1 MKKSLLLILT
11 GLLLSAAAWA
21 QYPVKSVYETQFRTE
36 ADLAALKDYSALIK
50 DTNNNGKIDDQTDY
64 SDTLSIVAVILEPP
78 YQPDG
83 VRTYYSSSSPT
94 IVRFN
99 VADTSFLRT
108 RDFGW
113 NCINVSTDMDSSFT
127 PKDPLKLGQLEKG
140 MVVKLTG
147 RVREFLKG
155 TQFELLKGRKEN
167 GVTVYTGIVEVI
179 DQVDLDAYPKTVSLP
194 IGTLNKGTWVN
205 NVTSTQQ
212 LVTGEMYESAP
223 VNLTGLSVIGLIKT
237 NGESEILVQDPN
249 SNQLA
254 IDNQANKFRTDKGLW
269 PSGKPMA
276 PVGSRL
282 DSIAGY
288 IGTYNANGMYGLNPI
303 DLSWIHV
310 AANIPPVVSA
320 WKKSKKYYAPS
331 EEVAITFSAA
341 DNDGTVNK
349 AELFYRTTQTAGFT
363 KVFPV
368 KGLGND
374 YTATLPA
381 VNQDSAFVE
390 FYIEVTDNFG
400 DKTRSP
406 IADNYAYWV
415 FAKSPGIHAIQY
427 SKQANT
433 ESYFKGDT
441 LTVTG
446 VVTSTRKDIGD
457 VYIQKGT
464 GPWSGVQIFG
474 ARSDTFQ
481 LGDLVEVTAIVD
493 EYFGKTELKYFKT
506 SDFKILAR
514 KQKVPDGSVVPS
526 DSVRN
531 GGPWAE
537 AYEGVLVSVE
547 NVFVVNTN
555 SNIAVDGKSRGEFL
569 VSENSSSPFGLSVD
583 DKANRTSHNLPFL
596 NTLNLDYTLTKEDS
610 SKTLLSLGQKFTKLT
625 GIMDAYFLSYYIE
638 PRDSADMGVK
648 SGVSV
653 ETGVPVSFSLNQNYP
668 NPFNPE
674 TIISFSLPKAQKV
687 TLTVYN
693 VIGQKIATLVDGKI
707 MGAARHQVSFN
718 GAGLASGVYFYQ
730 LTSGNQ
736 VLATRKMM
744 LLK

>member
-1 MKKSLLLILT
+1 MKKSLLLILS
-11 GLLLSAAAWA
+11 GLLLSVAAWA

-179 DQVDLDAYPKTVSLP
+179 DQVDLDAFPKTVSLP

-237 NGESEILVQDPN
+237 NGESEILVQDAS
-249 SNQLA
+249 SNQIA

-303 DLSWIHV
+303 DPTWIHV

-349 AELFYRTTQTAGFT
+349 AELYYRTTQTAAFT

-374 YTATLPA
+374 YTSTLPA

-474 ARSDTFQ
+474 ARSDTFE

-506 SDFKILAR
+506 SDFKILA
-514 KQKVPDGSVVPS
+514 KNQKVPDGSVVPT

-555 SNIAVDGKSRGEFL
+555 SNIAIDGKSRGEFL
-569 VSENSSSPFGLSVD
+569 VSENVSSPFGLSVD

-625 GIMDAYFLSYYIE
+625 GIVDAYFLSYYIE

-653 ETGVPVSFSLNQNYP
+653 ETGIPVSFSLNQNYP

-674 TIISFSLPKAQKV
+674 TIISFSLPQVQKV

-693 VIGQKIATLVDGKI
+693 VIGQKIATLIDGKI

-718 GAGLASGVYFYQ
+718 GAGFASGVYFYQ